1 MKIGYNYFSLLI
13 ICIFFLSCLYYY
25 PFISDDSL
33 ISLRY
38 AQRFIDGKGLTW
50 NDEGPPVEGYSNL
63 LWILG
68 VSALGKLG
76 LNLIAAVRILG
87 IACSLGI
94 LGIILF
100 HFKNQAVRKQ
110 YLFFAMLLFVTTP
123 SFAVWALGGLE
134 QPLYILLIT
143 LVIVEVSI
151 IINRKSFQR
160 IFLLSLWLGL
170 LALTRP
176 DGFLFTILTSGF
188 LLITSFRN
196 KKLSFLIL
204 FFVVFI
210 PSLFLLGQLI
220 FRYNYYGELVPNTAL
235 VKVKITLHHILRGG
249 FYNFKA
255 FFGTLLFSTLGI
267 ICLYHLVYK
276 QKNLFGMYLLLCTAT
291 WVLYITVIGGDI
303 FPAFRHYYVVL
314 IFLVFSIIV
323 GLEYFNQIDFSKTK
337 TWNFLLILLIINV
350 IVQVFIPANQYA
362 KGERWEFEG
371 MHLGNRLRK
380 IFPENTLIAVTAAGC
395 IPYASE
401 LPSVDMLG
409 LNDYFLAR
417 NPPSNFGNGALA
429 HELGDATYV
438 MRRNP
443 DLIIFSIGS
452 ELNFNIG
459 DQLKKNKTFR
469 ANYIKVLAKEDNREY
484 ILFMNKYGKNAG
496 IKLHNN
502 QLKIPGYL
510 FENKKDTI
518 GILKETAIYKKF
530 NRGEVYSIEIDNNI
544 IKDKR
549 FRDLFSKYSNVKT
562 KIEYQEKATII
573 FVTVEKDTLIENL
586 LFR

>member
-1 MKIGYNYFSLLI
+1 MKIGYNYFFLFI
-13 ICIFFLSCLYYY
+13 TCIFFLSCLYYY

-76 LNLIAAVRILG
+76 LNLIVAARILG

-94 LGIILF
+94 FGIILF

-143 LVIVEVSI
+143 LVVVEVSI

-188 LLITSFRN
+188 LLITNFRN
-196 KKLSFLIL
+196 KRLSFLIL

-267 ICLYHLVYK
+267 ICLYHLVFK
-276 QKNLFGMYLLLCTAT
+276 QKNLFGIYLLLCTAT

-350 IVQVFIPANQYA
+350 IVQIFIPANQYA
-362 KGERWEFEG
+362 KDERWEFEG
-371 MHLGNRLRK
+371 IHLGNRLRK

-395 IPYASE
+395 IPYSSE

-417 NPPSNFGNGALA
+417 NPPSNFGSGALA
-429 HELGDATYV
+429 HELGDAKYV

-459 DQLKKNKTFR
+459 DQLKENKTFR

-484 ILFMNKYGKNAG
+484 ILFINKYGKNAG

-510 FENKKDTI
+510 FKNKTDKI
-518 GILKETAIYKKF
+518 SMLKETAIYKKF
-530 NRGEVYSIEIDNNI
+530 KKGEIYSVEIDNKKI
-544 IKDKR
+544 HEIKFKN
-549 FRDLFSKYSNVKT
+549 LFSENSSIKS
-562 KIEYQEKATII
+562 KIDYHEKSTNI
-573 FVTVEKDTLIENL
+573 FVIAKKDTLIENL